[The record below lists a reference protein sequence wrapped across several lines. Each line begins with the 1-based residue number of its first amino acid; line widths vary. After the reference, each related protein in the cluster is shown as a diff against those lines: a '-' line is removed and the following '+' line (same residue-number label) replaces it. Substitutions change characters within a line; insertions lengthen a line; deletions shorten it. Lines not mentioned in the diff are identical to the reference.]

1 MKIHGAEGMSAF
13 VIKDQLDRGAKFVV
27 YQYCIS
33 LIFITYKRSSGIYFI
48 KSDDNSF
55 VQSLPWSLLTTITGW
70 WGIPWGPIN
79 TIESLI
85 TNFGGGKNVTKQVL
99 AEVYT

>member
-27 YQYCIS
+27 YKYCVS
-33 LIFITYKRSSGIYFI
+33 FIFITYKRSSGIYFI
-48 KSDDNSF
+48 KSDDNAF
-55 VQSLPWSLLTTITGW
+55 FQSLPWSLLTTITGW
-70 WGIPWGPIN
+70 WSIPWGPIK

-85 TNFGGGKNVTKQVL
+85 TNFGGGKNVTKKVL